1 MDPSLILHSHR
12 TARGHREVTRRGRQL
27 VCSSEQWEQEQQ
39 ETADPA
45 LRGGISV
52 TVLSDR
58 FIDIKAAAALLSRG
72 GG

>member
-1 MDPSLILHSHR
+1 M
-12 TARGHREVTRRGRQL
+12 
-27 VCSSEQWEQEQQ
+27 CSSEQWEQEQQ